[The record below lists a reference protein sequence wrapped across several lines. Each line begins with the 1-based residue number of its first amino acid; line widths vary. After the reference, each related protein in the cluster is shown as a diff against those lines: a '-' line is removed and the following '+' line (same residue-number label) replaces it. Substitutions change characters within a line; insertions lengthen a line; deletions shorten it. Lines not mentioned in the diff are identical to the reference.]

1 MMQIDHLQSRDGRV
15 HGINCKINGSSMEIG
30 ILCLIA
36 YPESTCRI
44 SNEHH
49 HFTVDIPKELRSGS
63 ERVKGFN
70 ITLTVLDHEQIQLP
84 SQH

>member
-1 MMQIDHLQSRDGRV
+1 MQLDYLKSADGRV
-15 HGINCKINGSSMEIG
+15 HAINCKKNATSIDIG

>member
-1 MMQIDHLQSRDGRV
+1 MQIDYLKSLDGRV
-15 HGINCKINGSSMEIG
+15 HAINCKKNGMSIEIG

-49 HFTVDIPKELRSGS
+49 HFTVDIPKELRSGN
-63 ERVKGFN
+63 ERIKGFN

-84 SQH
+84 SHH